1 MNTDWK
7 DRLASLAG
15 SMPVDDTPMPDES
28 VREDT
33 AGNNDVVEITYERKG
48 RGGKPATI
56 LSGFT
61 CSDDELRRVATS
73 LKQRLATGG
82 SARGGEILL
91 QGDCRDRVRTLLKE
105 SGYRTKG

>member
-15 SMPVDDTPMPDES
+15 SLPVDDSPAPEVS
-28 VREDT
+28 APEPE
-33 AGNNDVVEITYERKG
+33 AGKKDVIEITYERKG

-61 CSDDELRRVATS
+61 CRDDELRSVATK
-73 LKQRLATGG
+73 LKQKLATGG

-91 QGDCRDRVRTLLKE
+91 QGDCRERVRNLLKE

>member
-15 SMPVDDTPMPDES
+15 SVPVDDSPEPEQSASGPAQRKKDMI
-28 VREDT
+28 
-33 AGNNDVVEITYERKG
+33 EITYERKG

-61 CSDDELRRVATS
+61 CLDDELRSVATM
-73 LKQRLATGG
+73 LKQKLATGG

-91 QGDCRDRVRTLLKE
+91 QGDCRERVRNILKE